1 MMNEGK
7 NGRTVLNAG
16 IQMAAAGS
24 ITSQENTE
32 SCMLFL
38 QWDKRWG
45 YVPYGQSNI
54 GISECGPA
62 CLSMVLYGLTRDK
75 NLTPDALA
83 GQAMNGGSILKG
95 LVVYDRNTASIWR
108 SCFSGKCM
116 GSKYDGTAP

>member
-16 IQMAAAGS
+16 IQMTAAGS
-24 ITSQENTE
+24 ITSQERTE

-54 GISECGPA
+54 GISGFGPA
-62 CLSMVLYGLTRDK
+62 CLSMVLCGLTRDK
-75 NLTPDALA
+75 NLTPDALV
-83 GQAMNGGSILKG
+83 GQAMNGGFYIEG
-95 LVVYDRNTASIWR
+95 A
-108 SCFSGKCM
+108 
-116 GSKYDGTAP
+116 GSL